1 MKIRHLQINE
11 LPKTLVRLNI
21 TYVLYENIVIIKIVF
36 LRFSGEKIERGKR
49 KIGEGPTRKARGRTN
64 SGRSSKKIVEG
75 IREIKR
81 SCRKVALLCDVE
93 IRERM

>member
-1 MKIRHLQINE
+1 MKNR
-11 LPKTLVRLNI
+11 
-21 TYVLYENIVIIKIVF
+21 F
-36 LRFSGEKIERGKR
+36 CFSGEKIKRGKR
-49 KIGEGPTRKARGRTN
+49 KVGEGPTREARGRTN
-64 SGRSSKKIVEG
+64 SGSSSKTIVKG